1 MLTRGWD
8 DHAKTTLPVLALYE
22 RYRDGEV
29 FLTGAFGGV
38 RLFIHPIAGADPDDR
53 SWRLYVAPRLQG
65 IDKDPTTLTKPAPTG
80 WAGLGCGSG
89 RTCQQLAAI
98 GLYTRF
104 ADQDERRGLDLF
116 DDDDDR

>member
-1 MLTRGWD
+1 MILQND
-8 DHAKTTLPVLALYE
+8 MLPVLALYE

-80 WAGLGCGSG
+80 WAGVRERQGMPAARRDRAVHALRRSG
-89 RTCQQLAAI
+89 RAPRAGSL
-98 GLYTRF
+98 R
-104 ADQDERRGLDLF
+104 
-116 DDDDDR
+116 